1 MRSRGARYGRVR
13 RCGVTETPPGRVRV
27 AGSGTAVGA
36 VAAAA
41 MLVAAAAVAWFGRT
55 AALYLVVVLTASAT
69 GIIVTLVRNRQDPV
83 LLDDAGLTVVTRS
96 GRVTHRWEDV
106 LEVGWLASVPLLPP
120 QRPGLLVRPAA
131 GGPFSVPGPNQPT
144 RVATLA
150 VYGRRA
156 RRRVCDQVASA
167 CACHGVP
174 FTANGLL
181 MMTDAPP
188 GSPYRVPR
196 HPRRFRS

>member
-1 MRSRGARYGRVR
+1 MR
-13 RCGVTETPPGRVRV
+13 RCRVTETAPGPIRV

-36 VAAAA
+36 VTAVA
-41 MLVAAAAVAWFGRT
+41 MLVVAAASAWFGRT
-55 AALYLVVVLTASAT
+55 AALYLVMVLTASAA
-69 GIIVTLVRNRQDPV
+69 GIVVTLVRNRHDHV
-83 LLDDAGLTVVTRS
+83 VLDDAGLTAVSRS
-96 GRVTHRWEDV
+96 GQVTYRWEDV
-106 LEVGWLASVPLLPP
+106 LEVGWLASVPVLPP

-156 RRRVCDQVASA
+156 RRRVCDQIASA
-167 CACHGVP
+167 CARHDVP
-174 FTANGLL
+174 FTANGLV

-196 HPRRFRS
+196 RPRS